1 MHTSI
6 DVLILLALSKVE
18 QSAWEKPLIVL
29 GSVQMFFYILHLY
42 VLKLLYVIAVQIWGS
57 NQGQYFGANQVSY
70 LWLIMLI
77 LLVAL
82 YPGVQAFSKFK
93 HANKQIEILK
103 YF

>member
-1 MHTSI
+1 M
-6 DVLILLALSKVE
+6 LILLALSEVE
-18 QSAWEKPLIVL
+18 QSAWVKPLIVF
-29 GSVQMFFYILHLY
+29 GSVPMFFYIVHLY

-57 NQGQYFGANQVSY
+57 NQGQYFGVNQVSY

-82 YPGVQAFSKFK
+82 YPAVQAFSKFK
-93 HANKQIEILK
+93 HANKQIAILK